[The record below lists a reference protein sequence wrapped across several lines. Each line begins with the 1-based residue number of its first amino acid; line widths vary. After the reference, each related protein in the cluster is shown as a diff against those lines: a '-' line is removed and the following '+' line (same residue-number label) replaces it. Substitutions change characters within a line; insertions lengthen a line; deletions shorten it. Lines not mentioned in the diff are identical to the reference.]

1 MGAGDAGSIVIK
13 ELRNHE
19 TLKRKPVAIIDD
31 NPKKRRQIL
40 MGVPVVGNRKILKGL

>member
-31 NPKKRRQIL
+31 NPKKRKQNIN
-40 MGVPVVGNRKILKGL
+40 GVPVVGKERY